1 MLRIIL
7 SWLIFMFYYVFIS
20 LLPSS
25 LTLFLLRFLLFLSL
39 SLSLFLFLFPL
50 LRLLKTGFITF
61 PSNPF
66 QDLIAF
72 LEIHPGILLGPVAM
86 ICL

>member
-39 SLSLFLFLFPL
+39 SLSLFPL